1 MTIKLIKSRMKK
13 LLFALICICGLLASC
28 QDDNVIASRVPNP
41 NKELFSVAGGKDT
54 IRMRDGSDFS
64 IQAITLFDKTSSEKL
79 GDIFKLGTEDAIL
92 VNKKEVVTV
101 KRTNGA
107 IDTIDIPGFCT
118 ISKIESSDKIK
129 NAYEIKPYSDAS
141 QSPYYLSLS
150 VIQDE
155 LGTAVI
161 IR

>member
-1 MTIKLIKSRMKK
+1 MTIKLIGSRMKK
-13 LLFALICICGLLASC
+13 LLFALICICSLLASC

-41 NKELFSVAGGKDT
+41 NKELFSVVGGKDT
-54 IRMRDGSDFS
+54 IRMTDGSDFT

-79 GDIFKLGTEDAIL
+79 GNLLISGTEDTIF
-92 VNKKEVVTV
+92 VNKKEVATV
-101 KRTNGA
+101 KRTNGV
-107 IDTIDIPGFCT
+107 IDTIDVPGFCM
-118 ISKIESSDKIK
+118 ISKMESSDKIK
-129 NAYEIKPYSDAS
+129 NTYEIKPYSDAS

-161 IR
+161 VR